1 MRQAVSATVAL
12 AVIIGF
18 SEPTYA
24 LTNTDCQRAGG
35 TVAPT
40 NRLSLDFKCCFALD
54 KGQAEFTSE
63 LRRKKVSK
71 ICWHCGDRPGTSCSF
86 IPTFER

>member
-1 MRQAVSATVAL
+1 MRQAISATVAL
-12 AVIIGF
+12 AVIVGI

-24 LTNTDCQRAGG
+24 LTNADCQRAGG
-35 TVAPT
+35 TVAPST
-40 NRLSLDFKCCFALD
+40 RLDFKCCFALD

-71 ICWHCGDRPGTSCSF
+71 ICWRCGDRPGTSCSF
-86 IPTFER
+86 IPSFER